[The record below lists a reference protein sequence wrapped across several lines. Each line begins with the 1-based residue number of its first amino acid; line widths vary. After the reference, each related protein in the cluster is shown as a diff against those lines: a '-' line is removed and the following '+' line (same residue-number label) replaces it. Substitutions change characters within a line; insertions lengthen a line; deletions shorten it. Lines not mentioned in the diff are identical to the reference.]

1 VDIAFLRVASEK
13 GKNEEEEE
21 EGKTSP
27 KAPVPTPH
35 KAPIKQQHLEYPSIG
50 RSRYID
56 RYIYPSSGGTK
67 VTCSGQWI
75 SGMYILL
82 HVSVGGHDITRRKKE
97 EEEEKKARIQ
107 DIAETISI
115 S

>member
-1 VDIAFLRVASEK
+1 
-13 GKNEEEEE
+13 
-21 EGKTSP
+21 
-27 KAPVPTPH
+27 
-35 KAPIKQQHLEYPSIG
+35 
-50 RSRYID
+50 
-56 RYIYPSSGGTK
+56 
-67 VTCSGQWI
+67 
-75 SGMYILL
+75 MYILL